1 MRLLDSVRGWQ
12 EAAGLGRVKVDA
24 ISAHLGAAIT
34 WLKRAQDA
42 TGNGGVAQ
50 TFLVRQRKWAPAY
63 PETTGYIIPTLY
75 RYSALTGDA
84 DAATRARRMA
94 DWECDVQLPD
104 GGVLAGALG
113 TSDQPTVFN
122 TGQVLFGWV
131 RAYEVEGDERYREA
145 AVRAA
150 DWLCK
155 AQDADGCWRRF
166 GSPFT
171 ATAVNL
177 YNTRTA
183 WGLALVHGI
192 TNESRLLDA
201 AVRNVEWALAQA
213 HPNGWM
219 PHNCLGDDRQPYVHT
234 IAYAMRG
241 FLEVGV
247 YASREDFIDQA
258 KRIGDA
264 VLARLPPDGAL
275 PGRFD
280 AAWNPTVRWSCL
292 TGNCQM
298 AINWARL
305 HQLTGDQRYRKAVS
319 RVNRFTCSTQRL
331 DGNDDER
338 GGIKGSHPIHGG
350 YHPWQYPNWAA
361 KFFADALM
369 MEMLITQS
377 TDHARLPSDTAGKY
391 WS

>member
-1 MRLLDSVRGWQ
+1 MQLEHSVRAFRDGLR
-12 EAAGLGRVKVDA
+12 LGRFKVRSIDEHLDA
-24 ISAHLGAAIT
+24 AVAWI
-34 WLKRAQDA
+34 KRAHDI

-50 TFLVRQRKWAPAY
+50 TFLVRQLKWAPAY

-75 RYSALTGDA
+75 RYSALTGDP
-84 DAATRARRMA
+84 DAAARARRMA
-94 DWECDVQLPD
+94 DWECDIQLAD

-113 TSDQPTVFN
+113 ASDEPTVFN

-131 RAYEVEGDERYREA
+131 RAYEVERDERYRDG

-177 YNTRTA
+177 YNTRTS

-192 TNESRLLDA
+192 TDERRFIDA
-201 AVRNVEWALAQA
+201 AVRNVEWALSQV

-219 PHNCLGDDRQPYVHT
+219 PNNCLSDDRQPFLHT

-241 FLEVGV
+241 FLEVGA
-247 YASREDFIDQA
+247 YASRTDFIDQA

-264 VLARLPPDGAL
+264 VLMRLPGNGAL

-280 AAWNPTVRWSCL
+280 AAWNATVKWSCL

-305 HQLTGDQRYRKAVS
+305 YQLTGDSRYREAVS

-331 DGNDDER
+331 DGDDAER
-338 GGIKGSHPIHGG
+338 GGIKGSHPIQGG

-369 MEMLITQS
+369 MQMAITPS
-377 TDHARLPSDTAGKY
+377 PCHSGLPTDTAGKY